1 DAYGLQSVL
10 PADLD
15 HDALVAA
22 MGRDKKATSGL
33 VFILDG
39 SAGLESVANVEPAHV
54 LAALA
59 SAAGVR

>member
-1 DAYGLQSVL
+1 
-10 PADLD
+10 
-15 HDALVAA
+15 

-39 SAGLESVANVEPAHV
+39 NAGLESVANVESAHV